1 MASDYIKLRKQL
13 SKYKHRAGDF
23 KTQGKCS
30 PDLADEIKELL
41 LERET

>member
-23 KTQGKCS
+23 KTQGKWS
-30 PDLADEIKELL
+30 PDVSEEINELL
-41 LERET
+41 VEREN